1 MTSTPA
7 AQVRKEPRNWLN
19 RLAVA
24 ASRTYRTWTRLPVTP
39 SPSQTTPL
47 GPTTASAVPGP
58 ASGVGSAAGAAPPMS
73 ESLGPAVVSRS
84 GTPGAATAPVTGA
97 TSCLTSR
104 PGGGASGPC
113 VQSPGPVISY
123 PPMHS
128 APFFAGVRPLKIR
141 PTSGRSA
148 GTSVIGATLSFD
160 RNALSTPGTARADPR
175 PTVATATPTRTR
187 YARRSRA
194 EDRRCC
200 GMRCEDTAWPPKG
213 GHEGGVDSG
222 PSRPRRALDPPGEER
237 AADGVKPGASTWER
251 RRRYPFADGG

>member
-58 ASGVGSAAGAAPPMS
+58 ASGVGSAAGAAPPM
-73 ESLGPAVVSRS
+73 
-84 GTPGAATAPVTGA
+84 
-97 TSCLTSR
+97 
-104 PGGGASGPC
+104 
-113 VQSPGPVISY
+113 
-123 PPMHS
+123 
-128 APFFAGVRPLKIR
+128 
-141 PTSGRSA
+141 SGRSA

>member
-73 ESLGPAVVSRS
+73 NVLWSPTTSESLGPAVVSRS
-84 GTPGAATAPVTGA
+84 GTTGAATAPVPGA

-113 VQSPGPVISY
+113 VESPGPVLSY
-123 PPMHS
+123 PPTHT
-128 APFFAGVRPLKIR
+128 AAFFAGVRPLKIR

-160 RNALSTPGTARADPR
+160 TNAVR
-175 PTVATATPTRTR
+175 PAL
-187 YARRSRA
+187 ARR
-194 EDRRCC
+194 
-200 GMRCEDTAWPPKG
+200 GPPLLR
-213 GHEGGVDSG
+213 H
-222 PSRPRRALDPPGEER
+222 AL
-237 AADGVKPGASTWER
+237 
-251 RRRYPFADGG
+251 